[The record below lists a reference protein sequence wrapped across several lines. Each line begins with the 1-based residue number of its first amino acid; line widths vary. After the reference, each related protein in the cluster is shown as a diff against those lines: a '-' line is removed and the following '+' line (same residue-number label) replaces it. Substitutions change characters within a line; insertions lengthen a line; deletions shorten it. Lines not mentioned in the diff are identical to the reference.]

1 MDIAEVTFTVYSGES
16 YESVMKLVRASPGWL
31 EMTIIDIEAYCV
43 DDPLAEMTAYF
54 DTEAHAMLFRL
65 KAGV

>member
-1 MDIAEVTFTVYSGES
+1 MGIAEVTFTVYSGEAYDS
-16 YESVMKLVRASPGWL
+16 AMALVRASPGWL
-31 EMTIIDIEAYCV
+31 EMSITETEAYAEN
-43 DDPLAEMTAYF
+43 DPLAEMTAHF